1 MKRSKTMKEELT
13 KRFLDAL
20 KEYHSLGIAE
30 QIDYQKFYLYS
41 IITHSTAIEGST
53 VTEIENQLL
62 FDEGITAKGRSLQEQ
77 MMNLDLKAAY
87 EHSMQLARQH
97 TDFSIEMLK
106 ELSAIVMKNTGVS
119 YNTAQGSF
127 DASKGDLRL
136 VGVTAGIG
144 GRSYQKVPAKLA
156 ELCQLI
162 NRRRSELRAKLA
174 STMTSLDGGR
184 PKVNQRRQTLLNDTD
199 IIEQYLLSF
208 DAHYQL
214 VTIHPWVD
222 GNGRMSR
229 LVMNHL
235 QYELGLVPAKIIKED
250 KAEYILALVDS
261 REQESLEPFR
271 EFMMEE
277 HTRNITK
284 EIDAFK
290 KSQDADFVDF
300 RHDSAVQASLTALT
314 APSVDPIKAASDPI
328 NLFDDPIKQ
337 KLYQAVLQDGTLNYA
352 DYAAQIGVSEATVK
366 RRLRELKNDGV
377 IIRVGSNKTGHWEVL
392 NHK

>member
-1 MKRSKTMKEELT
+1 MRHAKQSKTMKEELT

-97 TDFSIEMLK
+97 TDLSIDMLK
-106 ELSAIVMKNTGVS
+106 ELSAIVMKNTGAS

-144 GRSYQKVPAKLA
+144 GRSYMNYQKVPAKLA
-156 ELCQLI
+156 ELCQLLN
-162 NRRRSELRAKLA
+162 NRRQSLLQ
-174 STMTSLDGGR
+174 STD
-184 PKVNQRRQTLLNDTD
+184 V
-199 IIEQYLLSF
+199 IEQYLLSF

-235 QYELGLVPAKIIKED
+235 QYEFGLVPVKIVKED
-250 KAEYILALVDS
+250 KAEYIQALVDS
-261 REQESLEPFR
+261 RKQESLEPFR

-277 HTRNITK
+277 HTRNITR
-284 EIDAFK
+284 EIEAFK
-290 KSQDADFVDF
+290 KSQAE
-300 RHDSAVQASLTALT
+300 
-314 APSVDPIKAASDPI
+314 DPIKAVSDPI

-337 KLYQAVLQDGTLNYA
+337 QLYQAVLQDGTLNYA
-352 DYAAQIGVSEATVK
+352 EYAARIGVSEATVK
-366 RRLRELKNDGV
+366 RRLGELKKDGV